1 MAYVTSTISGAPSE
15 QFELDREEMRI
26 GRHPECD
33 IVVDAGAV
41 SRFHAKLV
49 RVSGGVWTVED
60 LGSRNGTFVNNQL
73 LTRPHALVAGDRIRI
88 SEVELQFHSNEVPE
102 FARSGTDEMTFEGA
116 NFGIQM
122 VDDSDSQVTSS
133 SKIEF
138 RSSEQGLKMT
148 ATPEAKLAALI
159 AINRNLT
166 GAIALDD
173 VLPKVLGSLFEVFP
187 SADRGF
193 VVMETPEGHLV
204 PRWVKTRAKLDETET
219 VRLSRTIIRKTME
232 SGETILSLDAMDDSR
247 FDSSESIA
255 DFSIRSMMCAPLH
268 NADGEAIG
276 ALQIDSTQGRGQF
289 RDEDIDLLTG
299 VAAQASVV
307 INNARLHEQ
316 SLRQREVET
325 DLRLAMDVQQAFLP
339 SKPPHVPTYRLE
351 SYYQAANHIGGDY
364 FDYIE
369 LPDGRYGVVVADVV
383 GHGVAAAMYMAKL
396 AAETRFCLAS
406 EPDLARAIER
416 LNNSMSG
423 LQVERFVTYLLVVID
438 PTSDTLS
445 IVNAGHMPPIIRS
458 SADGTISEPGEEESG
473 LPIAIDEGMEY
484 AVTTCE
490 FREGDLAVMYTD
502 GINEAMDI
510 DDEEWGT
517 EPLREIV
524 RNALVVPGSGTT
536 AASAVKDQI
545 IKEVFK
551 HIGKAVQFDDMC
563 MVIIERTES
572 PSRTKSASD
581 TIEDNVDKT
590 ANDVQ
595 SHSSADNLQQRNLN
609 DTVDK

>member
-1 MAYVTSTISGAPSE
+1 
-15 QFELDREEMRI
+15 
-26 GRHPECD
+26 
-33 IVVDAGAV
+33 
-41 SRFHAKLV
+41 
-49 RVSGGVWTVED
+49 
-60 LGSRNGTFVNNQL
+60 
-73 LTRPHALVAGDRIRI
+73 
-88 SEVELQFHSNEVPE
+88 
-102 FARSGTDEMTFEGA
+102 
-116 NFGIQM
+116 
-122 VDDSDSQVTSS
+122 
-133 SKIEF
+133 
-138 RSSEQGLKMT
+138 
-148 ATPEAKLAALI
+148 
-159 AINRNLT
+159 
-166 GAIALDD
+166 
-173 VLPKVLGSLFEVFP
+173 
-187 SADRGF
+187 
-193 VVMETPEGHLV
+193 
-204 PRWVKTRAKLDETET
+204 
-219 VRLSRTIIRKTME
+219 
-232 SGETILSLDAMDDSR
+232 
-247 FDSSESIA
+247 
-255 DFSIRSMMCAPLH
+255 
-268 NADGEAIG
+268 
-276 ALQIDSTQGRGQF
+276 
-289 RDEDIDLLTG
+289 
-299 VAAQASVV
+299 
-307 INNARLHEQ
+307 
-316 SLRQREVET
+316 
-325 DLRLAMDVQQAFLP
+325 MDVQQAFLP
-339 SKPPHVPTYRLE
+339 AKPPHVPTYRLE

-406 EPDLARAIER
+406 EPDLAKAIER

-423 LQVERFVTYLLVVID
+423 LHVERFVTYLLVVID
-438 PTSDTLS
+438 PTSETLS

-484 AVTTCE
+484 EVTTCE

-510 DDEEWGT
+510 NDEEWGT
-517 EPLREIV
+517 EPLRDIV

-572 PSRTKSASD
+572 SSCVKSASD

-595 SHSSADNLQQRNLN
+595 SQSLL
-609 DTVDK
+609 DTN